1 MKLNGTDQLLV
12 CADDVNLLGESISTI
27 KENAE
32 ALLSGS
38 EEICIEI
45 NAEKTKYVVMSHEQN
60 AGKNH
65 NIKIGNKSLNV

>member
-1 MKLNGTDQLLV
+1 LNGTDQLLV

>member
-1 MKLNGTDQLLV
+1 MNGTDQLLV

>member
-1 MKLNGTDQLLV
+1 LKLNGTDQLLV

>member
-1 MKLNGTDQLLV
+1 LKLNGTDQLLFY
-12 CADDVNLLGESISTI
+12 ADDVNLLGESISTI

-32 ALLSGS
+32 TLLSGS

-60 AGKNH
+60 AGKNQ
-65 NIKIGNKSLNV
+65 NLKIGNKSLNV